1 MSDELRYTM
10 DATSRVWVTPT
21 HAGTRYSDGDAFEEW
36 LLGSLKACSDVSA
49 CSDELAAL
57 IGNWPSEYHLSPAR
71 HNLLR
76 PFKLG
81 PSDAILELGC
91 GCGAMTRYLGETGAR
106 VVAVEGSRRRA
117 AIAAE
122 RCRDLPNVTVYCD
135 NLQDFQT
142 REAFDV
148 VTLIGVLE
156 YAPIFIQSAA
166 PIRTCLAKA
175 AQFLAPTGKLFLA
188 IENQLGLKYLNG
200 CPEDHVGVPYFGIQG
215 LYGPGTPVT
224 FGKKELH
231 RHLMD
236 AGFSSTQFFYPFPDY
251 KIPEV
256 LVSEAGLGN
265 RAFAVADLFLR
276 GSARGHGASLYRAFH
291 EGLAWRTIA
300 QNGMIPELA
309 NSFLVVSAKS
319 GDGAVTPD
327 WFAKSYSTNRKA
339 GLSVETTFL
348 PGADGLNVLKRRL
361 RPEER
366 HSVRM
371 KGFTLFHHPSPT
383 SQYVK
388 GTVHVSG
395 LQSLLASG
403 GGLSDISA
411 WASPWIRYLLDR
423 SFPSGDGR
431 TMIPG
436 AMIDSIPTN
445 FIKTAGGEL
454 IEIDREWEVD
464 GPVPLHWILVRGLVA
479 SIAASPASSA
489 LAGLSYQEATQRILS
504 ACGVDISDRDFADVS
519 AHEDALQDAVHSFGV
534 KNHPYQLTLS
544 GCVRPGNGSLT
555 FLHQIS
561 VLEAEIAR
569 IKSTV
574 SWQLTKPLRLLA
586 SIARRLPHLFHF

>member
-1 MSDELRYTM
+1 MTEIARYTL
-10 DATSRVWVTPT
+10 DQASRIWVTDA
-21 HAGTRYSDGDAFEEW
+21 HAGSHYSDGDAFEDW
-36 LLGSLKACSDVSA
+36 LLSSLKACHDVSSGSA
-49 CSDELAAL
+49 ELAAL
-57 IGNWPSEYHLSPAR
+57 IRDWPSEYHLSPAR

-117 AIAAE
+117 TIAAE
-122 RCRDLPNVTVYCD
+122 RCRDLPNVTVFCD

-142 REAFDV
+142 REGFDV

-156 YAPIFIQSAA
+156 YAPIFILGDA
-166 PIRTCLAKA
+166 PARTCLAKA
-175 AQFLAPTGKLFLA
+175 AQFLAPTGQLFLA

-200 CPEDHVGVPYFGIQG
+200 CPEDHVGVPYFGIHG

-224 FGKKELH
+224 FGRKELQ
-231 RHLMD
+231 RQLTES
-236 AGFSSTQFFYPFPDY
+236 GYSSTQFFYPFPDY

-256 LVSEAGLGN
+256 LVSEAALESN
-265 RAFAVADLFLR
+265 AFAVADLLLR
-276 GSARGHGASLYRAFH
+276 GADRGHGASPYRAFH

-300 QNGMIPELA
+300 RNGMVSELA
-309 NSFLVVSAKS
+309 NSFLIIASKS
-319 GDGAVTPD
+319 GDGARISD
-327 WFAKSYSTNRKA
+327 WFAKSYSANRRA

-348 PGADGLNVLKRRL
+348 PGADGVNVLKRRL
-361 RPEER
+361 RPEEP
-366 HSVRM
+366 HSVRI
-371 KGFTLFHHPSPT
+371 KDFTLFHHPSAT
-383 SQYVK
+383 SQYVN
-388 GTVHVSG
+388 GVVYVRG
-395 LQSLLASG
+395 LQSLLANG
-403 GGLSDISA
+403 GGLSEISD
-411 WASPWIRYLLDR
+411 WASPWVRYLLER
-423 SFPSGDGR
+423 SFPSEDGR

-479 SIAASPASSA
+479 SIATSPASLA
-489 LAGLSYQEATQRILS
+489 LTGLSYQEAIQRILN
-504 ACGVDISDRDFADVS
+504 ACGVDISDRDFAHISED
-519 AHEDALQDAVHSFGV
+519 EDALQDAVHSFGV
-534 KNHPYQLTLS
+534 KNHPYRLALS
-544 GCVRPGNGSLT
+544 GYARPGSGSLT

-569 IKSTV
+569 VKATV
-574 SWQLTKPLRLLA
+574 SWRLTKPLRLLA
-586 SIARRLPHLFHF
+586 NIARRAQDLFRF